1 VTVVAIH
8 LGEAGKPELWTVD
21 SVRAIAGKGLEGD
34 RHFHPEGA
42 PSGNALTLVE
52 EEVVADVGLSP
63 GGTRRQLTVR
73 GVRLNDLVGK
83 RFRVG
88 DVECF
93 GVELCEPC
101 LHLQELTRPGIIQE
115 LVHRAGINA
124 DILTDGTISV
134 GDQIGEEL
142 EHGDDD

>member
-1 VTVVAIH
+1 M
-8 LGEAGKPELWTVD
+8 
-21 SVRAIAGKGLEGD
+21 
-34 RHFHPEGA
+34 
-42 PSGNALTLVE
+42 
-52 EEVVADVGLSP
+52 ADVGLGP
-63 GGTRRQLTVR
+63 GETRRQLTVR

-101 LHLQELTRPGIIQE
+101 LHLQELTRPGIIDE

-134 GDQIGEEL
+134 GDQIREE
-142 EHGDDD
+142 

>member
-1 VTVVAIH
+1 MTVEAIH
-8 LGEAGKPELWTVD
+8 FGKERVPELWPVETA
-21 SVRAIAGKGLEGD
+21 RAVAGQGLEGD

-42 PSGNALTLVE
+42 KPGQALTLVE
-52 EEVVADVGLSP
+52 AEEVERVGLAP
-63 GGTRRQLTVR
+63 GGTRRQVTVR

-88 DVECF
+88 DVECY

-101 LHLQELTRPGIIQE
+101 THLESLTRPGIIKD
-115 LVHRAGINA
+115 LAHRAGINA

-134 GDQIGEEL
+134 GDAVSEL
-142 EHGDDD
+142 

>member
-1 VTVVAIH
+1 MTVQLIH
-8 LGEAGKPELWTVD
+8 VGSSDGAELSTVD
-21 SVRAIAGKGLEGD
+21 SARAVAGKGLEGD

-42 PSGNALTLVE
+42 PAGQALTLVE
-52 EEVVADVGLSP
+52 AEAVEDVGLPP

-73 GVRLNDLVGK
+73 GVRLNDLVGR

-88 DVECF
+88 DVECY

-101 LHLQELTRPGIIQE
+101 EHLESMTRPGIIKE

-124 DILTDGTISV
+124 DILTDGTIAV
-134 GDQIGEEL
+134 GDAVVIL
-142 EHGDDD
+142 S